1 MIKPIYLVWDDESK
15 RYIHNTT
22 RDFGIYSSK
31 AEEFFSRE
39 DLDEAFDL
47 GSRYG
52 LAQACGVI
60 KTAETVNKLVDKL
73 IEHDGKPYKES
84 NSYARD

>member
-1 MIKPIYLVWDDESK
+1 MIKPVYLVWDDASK
-15 RYIHNTT
+15 RYVHNTT

-39 DLDEAFDL
+39 DLDEAYEQGVFDEYN
-47 GSRYG
+47 GYTTFNSHG
-52 LAQACGVI
+52 AIEQ
-60 KTAETVNKLVDKL
+60 L

-84 NSYARD
+84 E